1 MNREV
6 IEKSIKELEQAE
18 ATYASCERL
27 ASLYIV
33 RDHMQQTTTK
43 KMTGSDFIEAA
54 AAAGFEK
61 TVEVINEHMEVIK
74 LLHPKEYEAILQKMI
89 DNN

>member
-1 MNREV
+1 MNIEV

-33 RDHMQQTTTK
+33 RDHMQQMTTK
-43 KMTGSDFIEAA
+43 KMTGSDFIEEAV
-54 AAAGFEK
+54 AAGFEK
-61 TVEVINEHMEVIK
+61 TVEIMNEHMEVIK